1 MTTFRADIRTAAAT
15 MLDDY
20 AATANLK
27 LQVYPGRPRTL
38 YPPTGFVDRISERI
52 TFDGIRQRLVS
63 VEVVVIHGLFDS
75 KDAVEQADVFVDGWV
90 DWTTAQYH
98 AAGANTIL
106 EPRGVEDDPNY
117 VPDWLPPT
125 EQKSYYATVI
135 TLEGFAGG

>member
-1 MTTFRADIRTAAAT
+1 MTTFRADMRTAAAT

-20 AATANLK
+20 AAAANLK

-90 DWTTAQYH
+90 DWTTDRYH
-98 AAGANTIL
+98 AGGTNTIL

-117 VPDWLPPT
+117 VPDWVPPT